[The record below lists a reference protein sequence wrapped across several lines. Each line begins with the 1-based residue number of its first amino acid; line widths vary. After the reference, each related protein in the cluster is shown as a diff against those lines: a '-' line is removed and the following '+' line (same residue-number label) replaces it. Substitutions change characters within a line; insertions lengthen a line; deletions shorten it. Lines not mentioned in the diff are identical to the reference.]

1 VSNLVPH
8 QTGSW
13 NKKEQRESKLL
24 VLMTKVTATL
34 AGTLSGK
41 LIPLQIL
48 YPSHPSQMF
57 PSGSDIWHTL
67 NNRAYKET
75 TPRFIENWILLYNGD
90 VCRKSSTPDQ
100 FALVIFDVFKG
111 HVWQCIL
118 ENNKILQVHAPNS
131 CTDLFQSRQIK
142 EQV

>member
-1 VSNLVPH
+1 
-8 QTGSW
+8 
-13 NKKEQRESKLL
+13 
-24 VLMTKVTATL
+24 MTKVTATL

-41 LIPLQIL
+41 LLPLQIL

-90 VCRKSSTPDQ
+90 VCRKPSTPDQ

-111 HVWQCIL
+111 HMCGS
-118 ENNKILQVHAPNS
+118 AS
-131 CTDLFQSRQIK
+131 
-142 EQV
+142 